1 MNEYGIPVLQKGEP
15 LYKYYVRLDKFEQE
29 DRFKKKT
36 KILKFINDWYSMNYE
51 MNSVK
56 KENIYVF
63 KNLWEFK
70 NQYYKYMPDNKI
82 SKEFLIKNFN
92 EYDEFFNLN
101 LEYDENLFTTYN
113 VLYFIKLMLKT
124 LKGDLKK
131 EIDEKEVK
139 KGYVQNFKK
148 YSIKIK

>member
-15 LYKYYVRLDKFEQE
+15 LYKYYIRLDKFEQAE
-29 DRFKKKT
+29 RFKKKT
-36 KILKFINDWYSMNYE
+36 KILQFINDWYST
-51 MNSVK
+51 K
-56 KENIYVF
+56 KTNDYIF

-70 NQYYKYMPDNKI
+70 NQYYKYMPDNKL

-92 EYDEFFNLN
+92 EYDEFFNLD
-101 LEYDENLFTTYN
+101 LEYDEELFTTYN

-131 EIDEKEVK
+131 EIEEKEDN
-139 KGYVQNFKK
+139 KGYIRVFKK
-148 YSIKIK
+148 YTIKIK

>member
-15 LYKYYVRLDKFEQE
+15 LYKYYIRLDKFEQAE
-29 DRFKKKT
+29 RFKKKT
-36 KILKFINDWYSMNYE
+36 KILKFINDWYST
-51 MNSVK
+51 K
-56 KENIYVF
+56 KGNDYVF

-70 NQYYKYMPDNKI
+70 NQYYKYMPNDKI
-82 SKEFLIKNFN
+82 SKDFLIKNFN
-92 EYDEFFNLN
+92 EYDEFFNLD

-131 EIDEKEVK
+131 EIEEKEDEKGFIRV
-139 KGYVQNFKK
+139 FKK
-148 YSIKIK
+148 YSIRIK

>member
-15 LYKYYVRLDKFEQE
+15 LYKYYIRLDKFEQAE
-29 DRFKKKT
+29 RFKKKT
-36 KILKFINDWYSMNYE
+36 KILNFINDWYSM
-51 MNSVK
+51 K
-56 KENIYVF
+56 KGNDYIF

-70 NQYYKYMPDNKI
+70 NQYYKYMPNDKI

-92 EYDEFFNLN
+92 EYDEFFNLD

-131 EIDEKEVK
+131 EIEEKEDN
-139 KGYVQNFKK
+139 KGYIRVFKK
-148 YSIKIK
+148 YTIKIK

>member
-1 MNEYGIPVLQKGEP
+1 MNEFGIPVLQKGEP
-15 LYKYYVRLDKFEQE
+15 LYKYYVRLDKFEQAE
-29 DRFKKKT
+29 IFKKKT
-36 KILKFINDWYSMNYE
+36 KILKFINDWYSM
-51 MNSVK
+51 K
-56 KENIYVF
+56 KGNDYIF

-70 NQYYKYMPDNKI
+70 NQYYKYMPNDKI

-92 EYDEFFNLN
+92 EYDEFFNLD

-131 EIDEKEVK
+131 EIEEKEDE
-139 KGYVQNFKK
+139 KGYVRVFKK
-148 YSIKIK
+148 YSIRIK

>member
-15 LYKYYVRLDKFEQE
+15 LYKYYIRLDKFEQAE
-29 DRFKKKT
+29 RFKKKT
-36 KILKFINDWYSMNYE
+36 KILKFINDWYSM
-51 MNSVK
+51 K
-56 KENIYVF
+56 KGNDYVF

-70 NQYYKYMPDNKI
+70 NQYYKYMPNDKI

-92 EYDEFFNLN
+92 EYDEFFNLD
-101 LEYDENLFTTYN
+101 LEYDEDLFTTYN

-131 EIDEKEVK
+131 EIEEKEDE
-139 KGYVQNFKK
+139 KGYVRVFKK
-148 YSIKIK
+148 YTVKIK

>member
-15 LYKYYVRLDKFEQE
+15 LYKYYIRLDKFEQA

-36 KILKFINDWYSMNYE
+36 KILNFINDWYSIKKGNNY
-51 MNSVK
+51 
-56 KENIYVF
+56 IF

-70 NQYYKYMPDNKI
+70 NQYYKYMPNNDL
-82 SKEFLIKNFN
+82 SKGFLIKNFN

-131 EIDEKEVK
+131 EIEDKEDD
-139 KGYVQNFKK
+139 KGYVRVFKK
-148 YSIKIK
+148 YTVKC